1 MPGRHGRQGISTMA
15 GSAHIT
21 ASIASATL
29 TQTHAL
35 TPQAALWP
43 EVHTPALQAL
53 QRSSDIR
60 PAALAQQTH

>member
-1 MPGRHGRQGISTMA
+1 MA